1 MSFQLYNP
9 FETYDFNPDACFL
22 TGEKLA
28 SESEQVTVFPKWILD
43 RYELNEKK
51 FTLMDQITSYKYGDL
66 KIPCSESVAAKA
78 LSPLEDEIKT
88 AFETG
93 FDEVKK
99 LPEERL
105 FQWMGKI
112 VYGVLYHDLLAER
125 KRAARRNLEFKLS
138 PLLIKRFSLL
148 HLMLQSLVAPI
159 SFSERKP
166 WSISIFKSKISKD
179 VFNYKDEPTN
189 LNFSLS
195 MKDFGIVAC
204 LQDNGAVA
212 EFQKDI
218 VEKFSNKT
226 LHPIQLEE
234 IFSRFIYSNYLL
246 KYFPEYNIEETS
258 ERVFINALPYN
269 KDDLFKP
276 WDDDLFAQVL
286 ADYWKPW
293 GLTKKEIYD
302 FPNSPL
308 SFLIDESTN
317 EIIDP
322 DSIKMPF

>member
-1 MSFQLYNP
+1 MSYQLYNP
-9 FETYDFNPDACFL
+9 FETYDFTPETCFL

-28 SESEQVTVFPKWILD
+28 SESEQITVFPKWILD
-43 RYELNEKK
+43 RYELGEKK
-51 FTLMDQITSYKYGDL
+51 FTLMDQITSYKYADL
-66 KIPCSESVAAKA
+66 KIPCSENVAANA
-78 LSPLEDEIKT
+78 LLQLEDEIKT
-88 AFETG
+88 AFEAG
-93 FDEVKK
+93 FYEVKK
-99 LPEERL
+99 LPGKRL
-105 FQWMGKI
+105 FQWMAKI

-166 WSISIFKSKISKD
+166 WSICIFKSKISKD
-179 VFNYKDEPTN
+179 VFNYKDEPTH

-195 MKDFGIVAC
+195 MNDFGIVAC
-204 LQDNGAVA
+204 LQDNAAVA

-218 VEKFSNKT
+218 VETFSNKT
-226 LHPIQLEE
+226 LHPVQLEE
-234 IFSRFIYSNYLL
+234 IFSRFIYTNYLM
-246 KYFPEYNIEETS
+246 KYFPEYRIAETS
-258 ERVFINALPYN
+258 EKVCINALPYN
-269 KDDLFKP
+269 TEDLFKP

-286 ADYWKPW
+286 AVYWKPW

-317 EIIDP
+317 EMIDP
-322 DSIKMPF
+322 DTIQLPF

>member
-1 MSFQLYNP
+1 MPFQLYNP
-9 FETYDFNPDACFL
+9 FETYDFNPETCFL
-22 TGEKLA
+22 TGEKLTG
-28 SESEQVTVFPKWILD
+28 EEEQITVFPKWILD

-51 FTLMDQITSYKYGDL
+51 FTLMDQITSYKYADL
-66 KIPCSESVAAKA
+66 KIPCSENVAATV
-78 LSPLEDEIKT
+78 LSSLEDEIKN
-88 AFETG
+88 AFEAG
-93 FDEVKK
+93 FDDVKK
-99 LPEERL
+99 LSEKRL
-105 FQWMGKI
+105 FQWMAKI

-125 KRAARRNLEFKLS
+125 KRAARRNIEFRLS
-138 PLLIKRFSLL
+138 PFLIKRFSLL
-148 HLMLQSLVAPI
+148 HLMLQSLVAPVT
-159 SFSERKP
+159 FSERKP
-166 WSISIFKSKISKD
+166 WSICIFKSKISKD

-212 EFQKDI
+212 EFQTDI

-246 KYFPEYNIEETS
+246 KCFPEYKIEETS
-258 ERVFINALPYN
+258 DQAFINALPYKN
-269 KDDLFKP
+269 HDLFKP

-322 DSIKMPF
+322 ESVKMPF